1 MHPECHQRACSISIE
16 KGQSGMIPC
25 LNCAQSLG
33 PVSRESL
40 SSPPCQADTL
50 VTRTRESQAK
60 GWRNTLTVILNIS
73 ELTKE
78 NIIFGV
84 ANIEYMSSSI
94 LLTAHYE

>member
-1 MHPECHQRACSISIE
+1 M
-16 KGQSGMIPC
+16 
-25 LNCAQSLG
+25 
-33 PVSRESL
+33 
-40 SSPPCQADTL
+40 
-50 VTRTRESQAK
+50 TRTRESQAK